1 MMRKTTYKLTIGEI
15 TRKKNQQLKIA
26 SIRRNQILYHNV
38 INSMKVC
45 IYINNTVLEFLTR
58 YCQPKPY

>member
-1 MMRKTTYKLTIGEI
+1 MMRKTTYKLTIGEM

-45 IYINNTVLEFLTR
+45 IYIANTVLEFLTR